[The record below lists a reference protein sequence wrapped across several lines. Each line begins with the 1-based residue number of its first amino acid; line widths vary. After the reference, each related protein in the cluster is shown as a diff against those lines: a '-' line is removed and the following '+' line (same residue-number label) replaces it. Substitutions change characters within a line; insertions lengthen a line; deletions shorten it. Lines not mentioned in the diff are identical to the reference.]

1 MSSMNEKKPRIL
13 VIGDLFL
20 DRYVYYDPAL
30 SKPSLETGLMT
41 VTGIKEEFSP
51 GAAGNVAKNLA
62 MLDVEVIVLGP
73 VGCDGRQY
81 DLERE
86 LSKYG
91 ICTQFLIKSQAHVT
105 PVYTKFINV
114 NTGEEDLP
122 RLDIPPTGL
131 NETSKAEM
139 IGAIELLVPTVDAVV
154 VEDQADIPGRGC
166 VDGEILCRLL
176 EMRTR
181 FRDKPF
187 VADSRIKPEA
197 FTGFLVKSNM
207 NEFISGLKRMG
218 ILDQDK
224 SEVPDKILVQQYLAD
239 FSRRVEYPVVVTA
252 GEDGSFC
259 FEYGVLN
266 RVFRLEGEVRDACG
280 AGDAYTA
287 ALTVDHC
294 SVENALL
301 DSARMATKAAALCV
315 SQKGT
320 GTLSMQAFSELS
332 EPEYSEIDDPSI
344 FRNSCRLPGNVKR
357 VLFDFDGTISLL
369 REGWQPIMRDLMIR
383 FITGKKEIKE
393 EVLSRIMVEVNEF
406 IAETTGLQTI
416 LQMEGLRKLVGQYG
430 FVPPDE
436 ILTPLEY
443 KKIYTG
449 YLKEIVK
456 KRINENVK
464 SRYLLRGALE
474 FLKALRRRGV
484 TFLVASGTDKEDVIK
499 EAKYLGVYSYINGG
513 VSGALNSI
521 EEYSKKKVIERLMK
535 EEKIK
540 PDELVVIGDGP
551 VEITVGREAGAFTVG
566 VASNEKA
573 GFGWNKE
580 KFERLEKAGADVI
593 IPDFSSRASLTKLI
607 FKNEI

>member
-1 MSSMNEKKPRIL
+1 MKSMNEKKPRIL

-30 SKPSLETGLMT
+30 SKPSLETELMT
-41 VTGIKEEFSP
+41 ITGIKEEYSP

-91 ICTQFLIKSQAHVT
+91 ICTQFLIKSHSHVT
-105 PVYTKFINV
+105 PVYTKFINA
-114 NTGEEDLP
+114 NTGDEDLP
-122 RLDIPPTGL
+122 RLDIPPIGL
-131 NETSKAEM
+131 NETNRAEM
-139 IGAIELLVPTVDAVV
+139 IRAIELLVPTVDAVV

-166 VDGEILCRLL
+166 IDGEIISLL
-176 EMRTR
+176 LDMSTR
-181 FRDKPF
+181 FRDKTF
-187 VADSRIKPEA
+187 VADSRTKPEA
-197 FTGFLVKSNM
+197 FTGFLVKPNM

-218 ILDQDK
+218 IIGNDE
-224 SEVPDKILVQQYLAD
+224 SEIPHKILVQQYLTD
-239 FSRRVEYPVVVTA
+239 FSRKVRSPVVVTA

-266 RVFRLEGEVRDACG
+266 RVFSLDGEVRDVCG
-280 AGDAYTA
+280 AGDAYIA
-287 ALTVDHC
+287 ALAVDHC
-294 SVENALL
+294 SGENPLL

-315 SQKGT
+315 SHKGT
-320 GTLSMQAFSELS
+320 GKLSRQALSEMS
-332 EPEYSEIDDPSI
+332 EPEYCEIDNPSI

-383 FITGKKEIKE
+383 FITGEKEIEE
-393 EVLSRIMVEVNEF
+393 EVLSRIMVEVDEF

-416 LQMEGLRKLVGQYG
+416 LQMEGLRKLVIEYG
-430 FVPPDE
+430 LVPPNE
-436 ILTPLEY
+436 ILTPLKY
-443 KKIYTG
+443 KRIYTG
-449 YLKEIVK
+449 CLKKIVK
-456 KRINENVK
+456 ERINENLK
-464 SRYLLRGALE
+464 SRYLLRGALG
-474 FLKALRRRGV
+474 FLKTLRKGGV
-484 TFLVASGTDKEDVIK
+484 TLLLASGTDKEDVIK
-499 EAKYLGVYSYINGG
+499 ESKYLGIHSYMNGG
-513 VSGALNSI
+513 VFGALNSI

-535 EEKIK
+535 EERIR

-551 VEITVGREAGAFTVG
+551 VEITVGREAGAFTIG

-580 KFERLEKAGADVI
+580 KFQRLEKAGADVL
-593 IPDFSSRASLTKLI
+593 IPDFSTGASLAKLI
-607 FKNEI
+607 FKNKI

>member
-1 MSSMNEKKPRIL
+1 
-13 VIGDLFL
+13 
-20 DRYVYYDPAL
+20 
-30 SKPSLETGLMT
+30 
-41 VTGIKEEFSP
+41 
-51 GAAGNVAKNLA
+51 
-62 MLDVEVIVLGP
+62 
-73 VGCDGRQY
+73 
-81 DLERE
+81 
-86 LSKYG
+86 
-91 ICTQFLIKSQAHVT
+91 
-105 PVYTKFINV
+105 
-114 NTGEEDLP
+114 
-122 RLDIPPTGL
+122 
-131 NETSKAEM
+131 
-139 IGAIELLVPTVDAVV
+139 
-154 VEDQADIPGRGC
+154 
-166 VDGEILCRLL
+166 
-176 EMRTR
+176 
-181 FRDKPF
+181 
-187 VADSRIKPEA
+187 
-197 FTGFLVKSNM
+197 
-207 NEFISGLKRMG
+207 
-218 ILDQDK
+218 
-224 SEVPDKILVQQYLAD
+224 
-239 FSRRVEYPVVVTA
+239 
-252 GEDGSFC
+252 
-259 FEYGVLN
+259 
-266 RVFRLEGEVRDACG
+266 
-280 AGDAYTA
+280 
-287 ALTVDHC
+287 
-294 SVENALL
+294 
-301 DSARMATKAAALCV
+301 
-315 SQKGT
+315 
-320 GTLSMQAFSELS
+320 MQAFSELS